1 MGVYERAGHLPRA
14 DHDVLFLGNV
24 VELEFDFEVLDVHLL
39 EVLGE
44 DLSRVGGVA
53 RWGGKGALVPEF
65 QVDVVDLYVEV
76 IVSRLWLSL

>member
-1 MGVYERAGHLPRA
+1 MGVYERASHLPRA
-14 DHDVLFLGNV
+14 DHDVLFLRNV

-44 DLSRVGGVA
+44 DLSRVGDVA

-65 QVDVVDLYVEV
+65 HVDVVDFYVEV
-76 IVSRLWLSL
+76 IVSRP